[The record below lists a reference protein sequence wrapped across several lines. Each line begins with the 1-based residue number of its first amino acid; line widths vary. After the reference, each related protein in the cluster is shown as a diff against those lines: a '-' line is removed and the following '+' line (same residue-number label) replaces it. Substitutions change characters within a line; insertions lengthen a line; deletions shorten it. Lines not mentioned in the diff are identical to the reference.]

1 MSTTASRTR
10 GARVAAALVVAVLA
24 TISLLASAGSAEA
37 ANYRYWGYY
46 SWTKGSWAFS
56 TKGPAQTNPADGSV
70 EGWRFAVSA
79 ATGSPRVPRAD
90 GNFAE
95 ICAGTKAATGKK
107 RVAVVIDPGLP
118 ADAPAGDKPP
128 APRGACALVD
138 PAASG
143 AQVLAAVANDR
154 VEKGLVCAVDGYPSK
169 GCGDQVSANP
179 PAGADAKV
187 ALALPATKK
196 AADSSKGGGSTPW
209 AGIAIAAVLVAA
221 LGGGALWRARSGA
234 HT

>member
-1 MSTTASRTR
+1 MSTTASPTR
-10 GARVAAALVVAVLA
+10 AARVAAALAVAVLA
-24 TISLLASAGSAEA
+24 TMSLLASAGSAEA

-46 SWTKGSWAFS
+46 SWTKGAWAFS
-56 TKGPAQTNPADGSV
+56 TKGPAQTKPADGGV

-95 ICAGTKAATGKK
+95 ICAGTKATAGKK

-143 AQVLAAVANDR
+143 AQVLAAVATDR
-154 VEKGLVCAVDGYPSK
+154 VEKGLVCGIDGYPSK
-169 GCGDQVSANP
+169 GCGDQVTANP

-187 ALALPATKK
+187 TLALPASKK
-196 AADSSKGGGSTPW
+196 AGSGQGSGTPW

-221 LGGGALWRARSGA
+221 LGGGAVWRARSGA
-234 HT
+234 RP